1 MFMVYVITLL
11 KREFI
16 DDAPRT
22 IQQWS
27 SNNPSYRF
35 YVHSNKVFRL
45 KSIENLSYEADQK
58 LDVLK
63 W

>member
-1 MFMVYVITLL
+1 MVNLEQYNDEAL
-11 KREFI
+11 
-16 DDAPRT
+16 
-22 IQQWS
+22 S
-27 SNNPSYRF
+27 SIIL
-35 YVHSNKVFRL
+35 VHSNKVFRL